1 MFKTKNKSSILS
13 KILFESNNKAI
24 INFIKEN
31 EKKFNPSF
39 QFNPKIKF
47 NSDSDINI
55 QKHIKI
61 PQLLNNKKVIFSLS
75 NELENKIPDL
85 DKNKLFDA
93 IGNFFQNQNS
103 LTINLNKNMLID
115 FKKNLIEEIPD
126 ILLQSN
132 IKNISTYKLLPTL
145 KIKNINDKV
154 INLELDFNYNPDS
167 HEKNISIKGN
177 F

>member
-1 MFKTKNKSSILS
+1 MFKTKNKSSTLT
-13 KILFESNNKAI
+13 KILFESSNKEI

-47 NSDSDINI
+47 NSEVSDV
-55 QKHIKI
+55 QKYIKI
-61 PQLLNNKKVIFSLS
+61 PQLLNDKKVVFSLS
-75 NELENKIPDL
+75 NSLENKMSDL

-93 IGNFFQNQNS
+93 INNFFQNQNS
-103 LTINLNKNMLID
+103 LAINLNKNMLID
-115 FKKNLIEEIPD
+115 FKKNIVGEIPD
-126 ILLQSN
+126 ILSQTN
-132 IKNISTYKLLPTL
+132 MKNIAGYKLVPTL
-145 KIKNINDKV
+145 KIKNINDTIV
-154 INLELDFNYNPDS
+154 DLEIDFNYNPES